1 MSDKSIDSEINSL
14 VNQLKDN
21 NTVSKNI
28 DTAKADVPLSRDDV
42 EDFVVENAGKLITQS
57 LEVMESVKDYI
68 MASNDPD
75 SISSLADLIRASSS
89 SIDTLNKMVIQ
100 NKRTATTLAAK
111 KMDVEAKYAIEG
123 QKNEHALIA
132 SREEMF
138 KKILDQAAV
147 IDVEEEKQD
156 VKDLNSDQ

>member
-1 MSDKSIDSEINSL
+1 
-14 VNQLKDN
+14 
-21 NTVSKNI
+21 
-28 DTAKADVPLSRDDV
+28 
-42 EDFVVENAGKLITQS
+42 
-57 LEVMESVKDYI
+57 MESVKDYI

-111 KMDVEAKYAIEG
+111 KMDVEAKYAIEE

-147 IDVEEEKQD
+147 IDVEEEKPD
-156 VKDLNSDQ
+156 GKNVNSDQ

>member
-1 MSDKSIDSEINSL
+1 MVVNLNEKNSYKKHKKSL

-28 DTAKADVPLSRDDV
+28 DTTEADVPLSRDDV

-100 NKRTATTLAAK
+100 NKK
-111 KMDVEAKYAIEG
+111 
-123 QKNEHALIA
+123 
-132 SREEMF
+132 
-138 KKILDQAAV
+138 
-147 IDVEEEKQD
+147 
-156 VKDLNSDQ
+156 

>member
-111 KMDVEAKYAIEG
+111 KMDVEAKYAIEE